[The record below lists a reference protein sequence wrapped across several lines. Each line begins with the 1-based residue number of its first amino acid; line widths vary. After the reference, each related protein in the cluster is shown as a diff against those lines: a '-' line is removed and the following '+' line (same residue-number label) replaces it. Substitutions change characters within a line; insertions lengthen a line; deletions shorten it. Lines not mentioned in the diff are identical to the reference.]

1 MPRIILFLPGRSI
14 MKCQV
19 WAVGVTEI
27 RKTGR
32 MFIIKII
39 YWLQILRQVTV
50 VLMAK
55 EESF

>member
-1 MPRIILFLPGRSI
+1 MPRIILFLLGRSI

-19 WAVGVTEI
+19 WVVGVTEI